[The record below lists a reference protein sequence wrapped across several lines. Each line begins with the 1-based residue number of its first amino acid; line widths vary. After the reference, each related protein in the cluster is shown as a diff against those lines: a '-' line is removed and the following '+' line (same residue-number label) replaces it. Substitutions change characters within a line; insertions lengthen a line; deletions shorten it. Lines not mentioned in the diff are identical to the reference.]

1 MVKEMIALSF
11 TQLKVRTV
19 VDIFTYLTGVL
30 CIFAVSGHIA
40 FLYPLLL
47 FAAMG
52 LSAWLDF
59 RKISIS
65 RRILTVFSIVVIL
78 YFFVRIGTEDLIGQ
92 IMEALFVLMGIK
104 FLERKEMRD
113 FMQIYALALFVLAGL
128 GLMTLGMAF
137 VAYLLVFFI
146 LLSLS
151 LIFLTFYSQDPNL
164 ELTNRTIRTMIARC
178 LWIPLLAIPLSTVMF
193 VILPRTSYPILTF
206 LNRADKARSGFTD
219 NVRLGQ
225 VSDIQEDERVV
236 FRATMDRI
244 DEGSLYWRGITLDH
258 FDGISWRKG
267 TRKGL
272 YSDSAARNITGK
284 PVSQTIYLEPYENSC
299 LFALDKPVYMDLRRV
314 RKNDDLTFTIPGFVE
329 RRIRYASLSMVS
341 AVIPEESIDLKTYL
355 QLPADLSPL
364 IVSLAKSLAVR
375 GDKTA
380 TLQRVLDHLGSS
392 RYTYTLKGL
401 PLSKNPLESFF
412 FDSPSG
418 NCEYFA
424 SAMAVLLRVN
434 DIPSRLVGG
443 YRGGYYNEMGKYYLV
458 PQKNAHVW
466 VEAHIPGKG
475 WVRYDPT
482 PASADAFSAAS
493 GDGIFLRL
501 RMVFDTINY
510 YWYGVVLTYN
520 LERQISITR
529 TLMAELR
536 KPSISFSLQ
545 QRKVLKYLGIF
556 VISFGLI
563 VLAWFLVKSVKPP
576 ETALLNRFLKRLKA
590 AGYEKQKSEG
600 LEEFLSRIPDE
611 ELKSTSLEFVREYE
625 KIYYG
630 DGRFTPEDLKR
641 LKRLAGEEKEGTGRL

>member
-1 MVKEMIALSF
+1 MIALSF

-19 VDIFTYLTGVL
+19 VDVFTYLTGVL
-30 CIFAVSGHIA
+30 CIFAVSGHIT
-40 FLYPLLL
+40 FLYPLAL

-65 RRILTVFSIVVIL
+65 RKILTVFSIVVIL

-104 FLERKEMRD
+104 FLERKEVRD

-128 GLMTLGMAF
+128 GLMTPGMAF
-137 VAYLLVFFI
+137 VAYLLIFFF

-244 DEGSLYWRGITLDH
+244 DEGSLYWRGVTLDH
-258 FDGISWRKG
+258 FDGTSWRKG
-267 TRKGL
+267 ARKGL
-272 YSDSAARNITGK
+272 YSNAGGRNITGK
-284 PVSQTIYLEPYENSC
+284 PVNQTIYLEPYENSC

-329 RRIRYASLSMVS
+329 RRIRYASLSIVS
-341 AVIPEESIDLKTYL
+341 ATIPEETIDLKTYL
-355 QLPADLSPL
+355 QLPANLSPL

-375 GDKTA
+375 GDKAA

-392 RYTYTLKGL
+392 RYAYTLKGL

-443 YRGGYYNEMGKYYLV
+443 YRGGYYNKMGKYYLV

-482 PASADAFSAAS
+482 PASTDAFSAAS
-493 GDGIFLRL
+493 GNSMFLRL

-529 TLMAELR
+529 TLMSELR
-536 KPSISFSLQ
+536 KPSISLSVQ
-545 QRKVLKYLGIF
+545 QRKVLKYSGIS
-556 VISFGLI
+556 ILSFGLI
-563 VLAWFLVKSVKPP
+563 VLVWFLVKSVKPP
-576 ETALLNRFLKRLKA
+576 ETVLLNRFLKRLSA

-611 ELKSTSLEFVREYE
+611 ELRNSSLEFVREYE

-641 LKRLAGEEKEGTGRL
+641 LKQLAGEEKEWKGRL

>member
-1 MVKEMIALSF
+1 MIALSY

-19 VDIFTYLTGVL
+19 VDVFTYLTGVL
-30 CIFAVSGHIA
+30 CIFAVSGHIT

-47 FAAMG
+47 FAAMV

-59 RKISIS
+59 KKISVS

-78 YFFVRIGTEDLIGQ
+78 YFFVRIGAEDLIGQ

-104 FLERKEMRD
+104 FLERKEVRD
-113 FMQIYALALFVLAGL
+113 YMQIYALALFVLAGL

-146 LLSLS
+146 LLPLS
-151 LIFLTFYSQDPNL
+151 LIFLTFYSQDPKL

-272 YSDSAARNITGK
+272 YSNAGTRNITGV

-329 RRIRYASLSMVS
+329 KRIRYASLSMVS

-392 RYTYTLKGL
+392 RYSYTLKGL
-401 PLSKNPLESFF
+401 PLSKNPLESFLI
-412 FDSPSG
+412 DSPSG

-434 DIPSRLVGG
+434 DIPSRLIGG

-482 PASADAFSAAS
+482 PASAEAFSAAS
-493 GDGIFLRL
+493 GDGMFLRL
-501 RMVFDTINY
+501 RMFFDTINY

-529 TLMAELR
+529 TLMSELR
-536 KPSISFSLQ
+536 KPSISFSVH
-545 QRKVLKYLGIF
+545 QRKVLKYSGIF
-556 VISFGLI
+556 IISFGLI

-576 ETALLNRFLKRLKA
+576 EVALLNRFLKRLKA

-600 LEEFLSRIPDE
+600 LEEFMSRIPDE
-611 ELKSTSLEFVREYE
+611 ELRNISLEFVREYE

-630 DGRFTPEDLKR
+630 DGRFTPQDLKR
-641 LKRLAGEEKEGTGRL
+641 LKHLAGEEKEGIGRL

>member
-1 MVKEMIALSF
+1 MIAFSF

-19 VDIFTYLTGVL
+19 VDVFTYLTGVL
-30 CIFAVSGHIA
+30 CIFAVSGHIT

-104 FLERKEMRD
+104 FLERKEVRD

-258 FDGISWRKG
+258 FDGVSWRKG

-272 YSDSAARNITGK
+272 YSNSGARNITGK

-299 LFALDKPVYMDLRRV
+299 LFSLDKPVYMDVRRA

-341 AVIPEESIDLKTYL
+341 AVIPEENVDLKTYL

-380 TLQRVLDHLGSS
+380 TLRRVVDHLGSS
-392 RYTYTLKGL
+392 RYSYTLKGL
-401 PLSKNPLESFF
+401 PLSKNPLESFL

-466 VEAHIPGKG
+466 VEAHVPGKG

-482 PASADAFSAAS
+482 PASAEAFSAAS
-493 GDGIFLRL
+493 GNGMFLRL
-501 RMVFDTINY
+501 RMFFDTINY

-529 TLMAELR
+529 TLMSELR
-536 KPSISFSLQ
+536 KPSISLSVH
-545 QRKVLKYLGIF
+545 QRKALKYSGIF

-563 VLAWFLVKSVKPP
+563 VLARFLIKSVKPP
-576 ETALLNRFLKRLKA
+576 EVALLNRFLKRLSA

-611 ELKSTSLEFVREYE
+611 KLRNVSLEFVREYE

-630 DGRFTPEDLKR
+630 DGQFTPEDLKR
-641 LKRLAGEEKEGTGRL
+641 LKQLAGEEKRGIGRL